1 MQDHRLKR
9 RNGAAVDPAAI
20 EQFAKDFRGA
30 LIQPRDPTYDQARRI
45 WNASI
50 DKHPGLIARCSGTAD
65 VVHAVKFARAH
76 DLLVA
81 VRGGGHNVGGRALC
95 DDGIVIDLSAMKGV
109 FVDPRARTVRV
120 QGGATLGGLPLAK
133 NLWRDDLA
141 AGGKVPIF
149 GESFLKLIDDR
160 TFELESQVVPAVQ
173 VFVANIHP
181 AQEASA
187 AVDDHNF
194 AMISKVDRRSPAQ
207 QCQREE
213 IGNFA
218 AGFDLSTHRRNF
230 MDAVWTATLQAD
242 KGPGQWYVDADSLR
256 YSFFDKVADDDE

>member
-109 FVDPRARTVRV
+109 FVDPQTRTAEVVTRIPNEQRTLRAGMFAEIEVRS
-120 QGGATLGGLPLAK
+120 
-133 NLWRDDLA
+133 RDKHD
-141 AGGKVPIF
+141 GIVIP
-149 GESFLKLIDDR
+149 
-160 TFELESQVVPAVQ
+160 
-173 VFVANIHP
+173 
-181 AQEASA
+181 ASA
-187 AVDDHNF
+187 
-194 AMISKVDRRSPAQ
+194 
-207 QCQREE
+207 
-213 IGNFA
+213 
-218 AGFDLSTHRRNF
+218 
-230 MDAVWTATLQAD
+230 
-242 KGPGQWYVDADSLR
+242 
-256 YSFFDKVADDDE
+256 